1 MKKINTILMV
11 LVVAGTA
18 LFAGEKHDMKPYQGS
33 EAFENLKE
41 LVGTWTGV
49 MEMGEEKMDF
59 TVSYQVVAGGSAI
72 LEKSFPG
79 TPKEMV
85 SLYHEDDGKVV
96 MTHYC
101 MLGNQPEMKLIES
114 TDKMFK
120 FDFTGGANIDP
131 SNSMYMSS
139 VVFNL
144 TGDNEMTQA
153 WGMTSE
159 GKEEKKNVL
168 ALKRSK

>member
-1 MKKINTILMV
+1 
-11 LVVAGTA
+11 
-18 LFAGEKHDMKPYQGS
+18 
-33 EAFENLKE
+33 
-41 LVGTWTGV
+41 
-49 MEMGEEKMDF
+49 MDF

-101 MLGNQPEMKLIES
+101 MLGNQPEMKLVES

-120 FDFTGGANIDP
+120 FKFTGGANIDP
-131 SNSMYMSS
+131 NKSMYMSS
-139 VVFNL
+139 AVFKL
-144 TGDNEMTQA
+144 TEENEMTQA
-153 WGMTSE
+153 WGMASE